1 MTQKLLTV
9 KEVSEILDLKPA
21 RIYELTREKK
31 IPFVQIGERQYR
43 YSETALLN
51 WIERGGNQ
59 QREVNQNENEPCR
72 SSLHLPDLVRSRQ
85 RGGCCLG
92 VPLQGQ
98 RLPRAAS
105 SRR

>member
-9 KEVSEILDLKPA
+9 KEVGEILDLKPA

-51 WIERGGNQ
+51 WIENGGNQ
-59 QREVNQNENEPCR
+59 TQTIEN
-72 SSLHLPDLVRSRQ
+72 
-85 RGGCCLG
+85 
-92 VPLQGQ
+92 
-98 RLPRAAS
+98 
-105 SRR
+105 

>member
-1 MTQKLLTV
+1 MAQKLLTV

-51 WIERGGNQ
+51 WIDGGGNQ
-59 QREVNQNENEPCR
+59 ASELRTDEN
-72 SSLHLPDLVRSRQ
+72 
-85 RGGCCLG
+85 
-92 VPLQGQ
+92 
-98 RLPRAAS
+98 
-105 SRR
+105 

>member
-9 KEVSEILDLKPA
+9 KEVGEILDLKPA

-51 WIERGGNQ
+51 WIDGGGNQ
-59 QREVNQNENEPCR
+59 TSEPR
-72 SSLHLPDLVRSRQ
+72 TDEK
-85 RGGCCLG
+85 
-92 VPLQGQ
+92 
-98 RLPRAAS
+98 
-105 SRR
+105 

>member
-1 MTQKLLTV
+1 MRQKLLTV

-43 YSETALLN
+43 YSEDALQN

-59 QREVNQNENEPCR
+59 NDENKNDNE
-72 SSLHLPDLVRSRQ
+72 HK
-85 RGGCCLG
+85 
-92 VPLQGQ
+92 
-98 RLPRAAS
+98 
-105 SRR
+105 

>member
-9 KEVSEILDLKPA
+9 KEVGEILDLKPA

-43 YSETALLN
+43 YSETALLS

-59 QREVNQNENEPCR
+59 ESEPLTNEN
-72 SSLHLPDLVRSRQ
+72 
-85 RGGCCLG
+85 
-92 VPLQGQ
+92 
-98 RLPRAAS
+98 
-105 SRR
+105 